1 MAKELGPKGIRVNT
15 ISAGMI
21 NTTFHDK
28 FTKPE
33 IRKKVAASSPL
44 GREGEAEEI
53 ADLAIFLASER
64 SSYITGASVEING
77 GLYFI

>member
-1 MAKELGPKGIRVNT
+1 
-15 ISAGMI
+15 MI

-33 IRKKVAASSPL
+33 VRKKISELSPL

-53 ADLAIFLASER
+53 AELANFLASDK
-64 SSYITGASVEING
+64 SSFITGASVEING